1 VFFKGSRYE
10 KVPEGTFTDAGGR
23 TIPYKLTRFIPDTP
37 AITGHRVVAG
47 ERLDHIA
54 ARALGDPELFW
65 RLCDANR
72 ALAPA
77 ELETAGRRL
86 AIALPDG
93 VPGIPNA

>member
-54 ARALGDPELFW
+54 WQEFHDSERFW
-65 RLCDANR
+65 RICDANR
-72 ALAPA
+72 ALWPDDL
-77 ELETAGRRL
+77 LEEA
-86 AIALPDG
+86 AILR
-93 VPGIPNA
+93 IPSSEA